1 MVSINISYQIT
12 VSIDIST
19 LLLYYLISFYDLK
32 KIERQKVIKRENVFM
47 SIEIKTSISRP
58 TRINVVVKQP
68 SWLDYIEY

>member
-1 MVSINISYQIT
+1 
-12 VSIDIST
+12 
-19 LLLYYLISFYDLK
+19 
-32 KIERQKVIKRENVFM
+32 M